1 MCFPNLSVFRRAG
14 RARALSRSVL
24 SLIALLSVALTATTA
39 RAQDYKKQVI
49 YEIITDRFY
58 NGDTSNDNP
67 AVSAGLFDATQTN
80 WRAYWG
86 GDLAGITA
94 KMSYLKGMGVTAI
107 WISPPVDNRNLNT
120 SSTGVDAPYHSYEAR
135 DFKRVEEHFGD
146 SGNGWTA
153 FDNLITAAHN
163 NGLKVIID
171 WANNH
176 TSNNAAGEYGALY
189 DSGTFLASYTNDPS
203 NFFHHNGSVSN
214 WTDRYQVQ
222 YYALF
227 NLSDLNQE
235 NATVDS
241 YLKNAAQLFQAHG
254 VDAFRLDAIKHVT
267 WGWQYSF
274 ANSLFT
280 NNRTFFFG
288 EWAGGTSDALY
299 HDSYKFANK
308 SGISELDFGLND
320 AIRSVFA
327 SDNAFST
334 LDSTLNTENSNFTW
348 QNDLVTFF
356 DSHDENRF
364 LSVNNNTN
372 RLHEAMA
379 FLLTCRGIPV
389 IYYGD
394 EQYLHNDTSG
404 GGDPYNRPMMTSF
417 STTTTAYQLINK
429 LSTLRH
435 GSNDALAYGGW
446 QQRWVATDVYIYE
459 RKFFND
465 VVLVAIN
472 KNDTSSYVVNSG
484 LNTALPQGTYSDYLG
499 GLLSGVS
506 LTVTSGAV
514 GGTNPTASMTLPAHS
529 VSVWQYTGS
538 VAAPEVGSIGPTV
551 GQRGMVVTIAGKG
564 FGLSTGSVLFG
575 TTAATIQS
583 WSDTAVTFAV
593 PNVANGVY
601 SVQLKNSSGT
611 AANTI
616 QFTVLTA
623 QQVPVTMTVNN
634 ATPTNTG
641 DYIFVTGD
649 VVELG
654 KWGTT
659 YDTAIGPMLCP
670 NYPNWFL
677 NVSLPAGTTVNF
689 KFIKIAAD
697 GTVTWENGANHS
709 YTVPGSGTGF
719 VNVNWQY

>member
-1 MCFPNLSVFRRAG
+1 MCSKSLVPRGGSHAIRPSVRSVFTFVI
-14 RARALSRSVL
+14 LVL
-24 SLIALLSVALTATTA
+24 GFTCAAH
-39 RAQDYKKQVI
+39 AQDYKKQVM

-67 AVSAGLFDATQTN
+67 AVSSGLFDSTQTN

-94 KMSYLKGMGVTAI
+94 KMSYLKGLGVTAI
-107 WISPPVDNRNLNT
+107 WISPPADNRNLNT
-120 SSTGVDAPYHSYEAR
+120 SSTGVDAPYHGYEAR

-146 SGNGWTA
+146 ASNSWAA
-153 FDNLITAAHN
+153 FDNLIAIAHS
-163 NGLKVIID
+163 NGLKVIVD

-176 TSNNAAGEYGALY
+176 TSNNSAGEYGALY
-189 DSGTFLASYTNDPS
+189 DNGSLLASYTNDT
-203 NFFHHNGSVSN
+203 NGNFHHNGNVAN
-214 WTDRYQVQ
+214 WSDRYQVQ
-222 YYALF
+222 YYDLF
-227 NLSDLNQE
+227 NLADLNQE
-235 NATVDS
+235 NATIDN
-241 YLKNAAQLFQAHG
+241 YLKTAAQTYQSHG

-274 ANSLFT
+274 ANSVLT
-280 NNRTFFFG
+280 NNRSFLFG

-308 SGISELDFGLND
+308 SGISELDFGVND

-327 SDNAFST
+327 SDSAFST
-334 LDSTLNTENSNFTW
+334 LDGTLNTENSNFTW

-356 DSHDENRF
+356 DSHDESRF

-417 STTTTAYQLINK
+417 ATNTTAYQLINA
-429 LSTLRH
+429 LSALRS
-435 GSNDALAYGGW
+435 GNNDALGYGGW
-446 QQRWVATDVYIYE
+446 QQRWLATDVYIYE

-472 KNDTSSYVVNSG
+472 KNDTSSYTISSG
-484 LNTALPQGTYSDYLG
+484 LNTALGQGTYADYLG
-499 GLLSGVS
+499 GLLGGVS
-506 LTVTSGAV
+506 LTVTSGSV
-514 GGTNPTASMTLPAHS
+514 GGTNPTAAMVLPAHS
-529 VSVWQYTGS
+529 VSVWQSTS
-538 VAAPEVGSIGPTV
+538 TAAGPEVGSIGPTL
-551 GQRGMVVTIAGKG
+551 GQPGMTVTIAGKG
-564 FGLSTGSVLFG
+564 FGGSTGSVLFG
-575 TTAATIQS
+575 TSAATIRS
-583 WSDTAVTFAV
+583 WSDTSVTFSV
-593 PNVANGVY
+593 PNVANGAY
-601 SVQLKNSSGT
+601 QVQLKNSSGT

-623 QQVPVTMTVNN
+623 QLVPVTMTVNN
-634 ATPTNTG
+634 ASPTNVG

-659 YDTAIGPMLCP
+659 YDTAVGPMLCP

-677 NVSLPAGTTVNF
+677 NVSLPAGATVNF
-689 KFIKIAAD
+689 KFIKIAAN
-697 GTVTWENGANHS
+697 GTVTWENGSNHA
-709 YTVPGSGTGF
+709 YTVPFSGTGS